1 MKLHYLILWL
11 IVTALSIQNLLAEPT
26 MVTTDVAK
34 ANNAFAFDL
43 YKNLAKQ
50 PGNLVVSP
58 FSIDTALAMSY
69 AGARGETARQMAG
82 VLHLPKGDTNVH
94 ACFKTLLK
102 ELNETNV
109 TGCQLEMA
117 NSLWAQR
124 GFPFLKPYQELLRD
138 DYSASLN
145 AIDLTGWPNEFNPS
159 IAAAARKQIN
169 DWVAERTRNKI
180 IEILPPSLPGP
191 DTLLILVNGVSFKGT
206 WVTQFDKAKTTD
218 SPFHPKPGEE
228 VSVPTMHTKGHF
240 RYGGNETLE
249 VLELPY
255 VSNRFSMII
264 LLPFDY
270 LKLQLA
276 DIEKTLTPALIE
288 QLRQKCVNQEVV
300 VSLPRFKLGSDFDL
314 KKPLKVM
321 GMESAFDEG
330 ADFSG
335 ITLEKP
341 FFIEAA
347 LHKACVDVDEA
358 GTEAAAATA
367 VSFKLKGISAF
378 VADHPFLFL
387 IRDNK
392 TGIILF
398 LGRVANPLPNGQ

>member
-1 MKLHYLILWL
+1 M
-11 IVTALSIQNLLAEPT
+11 LAT
-26 MVTTDVAK
+26 SDVVK
-34 ANNAFAFDL
+34 ANNAFALDL

-82 VLHLPKGDTNVH
+82 VLHLSNGNTNIH

-109 TGCQLEMA
+109 TGCQLEIA
-117 NSLWAQR
+117 NSLWAQK

-145 AIDLTGWPNEFNPS
+145 EIDLTGWPNEFNPT
-159 IAAAARKQIN
+159 IAAAARKTIN
-169 DWVAERTRNKI
+169 DWVAEQTRNKI
-180 IEILPPSLPGP
+180 TEILPPRLPNP
-191 DTLLILVNGVSFKGT
+191 ETQLILVNGVSFKGT
-206 WVTQFDKAKTTD
+206 WVTQFDKAKTAD
-218 SPFHPKPGEE
+218 SPFHPNPSETI
-228 VSVPTMHTKGHF
+228 SVPTMHTSGHF
-240 RYGGNETLE
+240 RYGGTEMLQ

-264 LLPFDY
+264 LMPYEY
-270 LKLQLA
+270 LKLKLE
-276 DIEKTLTPALIE
+276 DVEKTLTPTLIE
-288 QLRQKCVNQEVV
+288 QLRHKCVNEEVG

-321 GMESAFDEG
+321 GMEHAFNES

-335 ITLEKP
+335 ITPEKP
-341 FFIEAA
+341 FFIDEA

-358 GTEAAAATA
+358 GTEAAAATV
-367 VSFKLKGISAF
+367 VSFTKGGPTLF
-378 VADHPFLFL
+378 NADHPFLFF

-392 TGIILF
+392 TGVILF
-398 LGRVANPLPNGQ
+398 LGRVTNPLLNGQ